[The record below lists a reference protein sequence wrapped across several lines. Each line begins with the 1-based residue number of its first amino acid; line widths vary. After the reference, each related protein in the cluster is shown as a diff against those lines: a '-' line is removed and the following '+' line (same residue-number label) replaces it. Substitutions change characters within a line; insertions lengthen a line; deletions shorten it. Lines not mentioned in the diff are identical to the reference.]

1 MGTRVS
7 YPVEV
12 KQKAVEMR
20 LAGVPMKEIM
30 QEFNIKNNKQIK
42 T

>member
-20 LAGVPMKEIM
+20 LAGVPI
-30 QEFNIKNNKQIK
+30 N
-42 T
+42 TCR